1 MARARR
7 NKIRSQTQ
15 ALDGNTTTMNM
26 NMNNPT
32 ELPSLEEITAMDRKR
47 EEAIQQL
54 QYSKDKKS
62 VKCQLDLS

>member
-1 MARARR
+1 
-7 NKIRSQTQ
+7 
-15 ALDGNTTTMNM
+15 
-26 NMNNPT
+26 
-32 ELPSLEEITAMDRKR
+32 LPSLEEITAMDRKR